1 MLKVALVGRPNV
13 GKSSLFNVLLGYRRT
28 IVLDEPG
35 TTLDLIQE
43 KVDWAN
49 LALIDSQ
56 GIYGE
61 GDTKVLHQVI
71 EAADVCL
78 FMVDA
83 IAGMTPFDEWI
94 ARVLHM
100 SQKPVL
106 LIINKCESKQA
117 YDESDFSKL
126 KFSDY
131 VTVSVSHRTNI
142 DIIKQWCAEKAGVA
156 TESKEPFIKL
166 TLVGRPNTG
175 KSTLMNRLC
184 KREVSR
190 VSPVALTT
198 RDPVSHEFETEDG
211 LVRIVDTAGMRRPR
225 AKKETIET
233 FSIQATTR
241 AIRESDVVFL
251 LINCS
256 EQITDQDMRLLSL
269 LEREGRPAAV
279 LLNFWDVLSSTEKKE
294 YIENSDFRNYLSH
307 FVTQPISGKTGS
319 KTDELLPL
327 AKKLMK
333 QANKRIKTSR
343 LNEVVEKIIQRNPPP
358 NAGRGNFNILYASQ
372 VRVDPPTFVFFM
384 NRKRNLPESYQ
395 KYIGGALRENLGLKK
410 QTIRVFFRG
419 NDRD

>member
-13 GKSSLFNVLLGYRRT
+13 GKSSLFNALLGYRRT

-49 LALIDSQ
+49 LCLLDSQ
-56 GIYGE
+56 GIYDE
-61 GDTKVLHQVI
+61 GDSKVLHQII

-94 ARVLHM
+94 SQILRI

-106 LIINKCESKQA
+106 LVINKCESKQA
-117 YDESDFSKL
+117 YEETEFAKL
-126 KFSDY
+126 KIDEL
-131 VTVSVSHRTNI
+131 VTVSVSHRTNL
-142 DIIKQWCAEKAGVA
+142 DYVKDWCIHKAGAAVA
-156 TESKEPFIKL
+156 QQEPFIKL

-184 KREVSR
+184 KKQVSR

-225 AKKETIET
+225 AKKGAIET

-241 AIRESDVVFL
+241 TIRESDVVFL
-251 LINCS
+251 LINCT
-256 EQITDQDMRLLSL
+256 EAITDQDMRLLSL

-279 LLNFWDVLSSTEKKE
+279 LLNFWDVLSSNEKKE

-307 FVTQPISGKTGS
+307 FVTQPISGKTGA
-319 KTDELLPL
+319 KVDELLPL
-327 AKKLMK
+327 AKKLVK
-333 QANKRIKTSR
+333 QANKRIKTSK
-343 LNEVVEKIIQRNPPP
+343 LNEVVGKIIQRNPPP

-419 NDRD
+419 NERD